1 MSDHI
6 AHLGFCDDTFRLAA
20 KLPGIE
26 PRFVEI
32 MRSHR
37 EVAHMGAITRYADR
51 WSAGMVNWARE
62 QYAKPADQR
71 NPHLDD
77 KIAFTL
83 GSLTHRS
90 ADRLTKPIT
99 KCFPGKDASG
109 QEVRDE
115 HGGNANES
123 KIMQD
128 LFVYREVYQQGGADG
143 AGLFN
148 PTVLD
153 FPRHEGAASAEWLY
167 RTLLRRALIAMHTF
181 NPDPSDTHAWMDK
194 FFEGMQQYPK
204 SLEQY
209 RELNE
214 TWDPAKVKLYLT
226 DKHFYDGDD
235 PLIRLARTIQHGG
248 EVTAEQVQQAYDA
261 VDADT
266 ATDQSRYARSLA
278 KSLDYLLAATAAFRG
293 EIDEAETARR
303 FDIGVPELSLQK

>member
-20 KLPGIE
+20 LHPDVE
-26 PRFVEI
+26 PRFKPI
-32 MRSHR
+32 MDAHR
-37 EVAHMGAITRYADR
+37 EEAHLGAITRYADK
-51 WSAGMVNWARE
+51 WTVPMVHWARVE
-62 QYAKPADQR
+62 AAKPSEEQD
-71 NPHLDD
+71 PHLDD
-77 KIAFTL
+77 KIAFML

-109 QEVRDE
+109 NPIRDE
-115 HGGNANES
+115 RGGNANES

-128 LFVYREVYQQGGADG
+128 LFVYREVYAQGDEGG
-143 AGLFN
+143 GLFS
-148 PTVLD
+148 PLD
-153 FPRHEGAASAEWLY
+153 IGEFKTPAARQAEDLY
-167 RTLLRRALIAMHTF
+167 RILLRRAFIAMHTI
-181 NPDPSDTHAWMDK
+181 NPDVADTHDWMNK
-194 FFEGMQQYPK
+194 LFKGMQSYPK
-204 SLEQY
+204 SLEEY

-214 TWDPAKVKLYLT
+214 AWDPGKVKLYLT
-226 DKHFYDGDD
+226 EKHFYDADD
-235 PLIRLARTIQHGG
+235 ELIALARKLQHGG
-248 EVTAEQVQQAYDA
+248 SVTGEAVKAAHTA

-266 ATDQSRYARSLA
+266 AIDQSRYARSLA